1 MKILPT
7 GNQTFCDFFVHF
19 FARLHFILLRVF
31 TTLIARTSRS
41 SDQDSLIGK
50 LAFSK
55 KAIMTTK
62 EALGFAEKSAQ
73 VPDEACW
80 LLNKQVGVK
89 IEPPL
94 WRLAR
99 TG

>member
-19 FARLHFILLRVF
+19 FAGLHFILLRVF

-62 EALGFAEKSAQ
+62 EAIGFAEKSAL
-73 VPDEACW
+73 VPEVYFS
-80 LLNKQVGVK
+80 K
-89 IEPPL
+89 
-94 WRLAR
+94 
-99 TG
+99 